1 MPESAKL
8 TVKVT
13 LHPAPLPA
21 ELPQQRPT
29 VVWSVPRLSLAL
41 LLLLMLL
48 ALSWWGLAG
57 PASPTRS
64 LTEPAASS
72 RGAHQPSQSDAALA
86 LTQTA
91 AGSAP
96 GTVELAKVADDVVEE
111 VVDDVVDEKVTA
123 ATAADTGTSSQAV
136 TTGLQS
142 GLPAGFSRIVF
153 TARMERLEPGLPQQS
168 PVLQAKVQRLYLF
181 TELHGYAGQQLRHR
195 WYYQQQLQTEAVL
208 TIEDSPWRTY
218 SEKWL
223 LPDQLGP
230 WRVQILDQAQN
241 VLYQHDFQ
249 YQ

>member
-1 MPESAKL
+1 VPESAKL

-13 LHPAPLPA
+13 LHPAPLPT
-21 ELPQQRPT
+21 ELPQTEST

-41 LLLLMLL
+41 LLLLVLL
-48 ALSWWGLAG
+48 AFSWWGLAE
-57 PASPTRS
+57 PARPRAAATQM
-64 LTEPAASS
+64 AASS
-72 RGAHQPSQSDAALA
+72 SMAPPLSGLAQLPTSTAATSDAVSPAGFAPVTAQLTTVLDAKGGAATGAPSVSSSQAALA
-86 LTQTA
+86 E
-91 AGSAP
+91 P
-96 GTVELAKVADDVVEE
+96 
-111 VVDDVVDEKVTA
+111 
-123 ATAADTGTSSQAV
+123 
-136 TTGLQS
+136 QS

-153 TARMERLEPGLPQQS
+153 TARMERLEPGVVQQS
-168 PVLQAKVQRLYLF
+168 PVLQSQVQRLYLF
-181 TELHGYAGQQLRHR
+181 TELRGYAGQQLRHR
-195 WYYQQQLQTEAVL
+195 WFYQQQLQTEAVL

>member
-1 MPESAKL
+1 MPEPVSESAKL
-8 TVKVT
+8 TVKVK

-21 ELPQQRPT
+21 ELPQAQPT

-41 LLLLMLL
+41 LLLLVLL
-48 ALSWWGLAG
+48 AFSWWWLAG
-57 PASPTRS
+57 LSSPASS
-64 LTEPAASS
+64 LTDPAASS
-72 RGAHQPSQSDAALA
+72 RVTVNQPPQSGATLEP
-86 LTQTA
+86 TRPKP
-91 AGSAP
+91 GSAP
-96 GTVELAKVADDVVEE
+96 VAAELAKVADD
-111 VVDDVVDEKVTA
+111 KVTVA
-123 ATAADTGTSSQAV
+123 AGRDTSNQAV
-136 TTGLQS
+136 TTGPQS
-142 GLPAGFSRIVF
+142 GLPAGFSRIVL
-153 TARMERLEPGLPQQS
+153 TARMERLEPDLPQQS

-181 TELHGYAGQQLRHR
+181 TELRGYAGQQLRHR

-223 LPDQLGP
+223 LPEQLGS

>member
-1 MPESAKL
+1 MPEPVSESAKL
-8 TVKVT
+8 TVKVK
-13 LHPAPLPA
+13 LHPAALPA
-21 ELPQQRPT
+21 ELPQAQPT

-41 LLLLMLL
+41 LLLLLLL
-48 ALSWWGLAG
+48 ALSWWWLAG
-57 PASPTRS
+57 PARP
-64 LTEPAASS
+64 ASS
-72 RGAHQPSQSDAALA
+72 PQAQSASSQMARHQPPQSGVAFEP
-86 LTQTA
+86 TQPA
-91 AGSAP
+91 AGSTPSSA
-96 GTVELAKVADDVVEE
+96 TVAK
-111 VVDDVVDEKVTA
+111 VVDEKVTT
-123 ATAADTGTSSQAV
+123 ATAVQTETRSQVAITEPPSV
-136 TTGLQS
+136 
-142 GLPAGFSRIVF
+142 LPAGFSRIVL

-181 TELHGYAGQQLRHR
+181 TELRGYAGQQLSHR

-223 LPDQLGP
+223 LPEQLGS

>member
-13 LHPAPLPA
+13 LHPVPLPA
-21 ELPQQRPT
+21 ELSQTQP
-29 VVWSVPRLSLAL
+29 VVTWSVPRLSLAL
-41 LLLLMLL
+41 LLLLLLL
-48 ALSWWGLAG
+48 ALSWWGLAEPAQGSRQSTPMATHSAIEPRESQPPTTPAEVALFTTAQHDAVVAKTETAGTGG
-57 PASPTRS
+57 PT
-64 LTEPAASS
+64 LTDAEPAAT
-72 RGAHQPSQSDAALA
+72 HSQ
-86 LTQTA
+86 TQF
-91 AGSAP
+91 P
-96 GTVELAKVADDVVEE
+96 
-111 VVDDVVDEKVTA
+111 
-123 ATAADTGTSSQAV
+123 
-136 TTGLQS
+136 
-142 GLPAGFSRIVF
+142 PGFSRIVL
-153 TARMERLEPGLPQQS
+153 TARMERLEPGLPQPS

-181 TELHGYAGQQLRHR
+181 TELRGYAGQQLRHR

-223 LPDQLGP
+223 LPQQLGL